1 MPFVSE
7 KRAAI
12 DTLRE
17 SDDDVGSSAVQIAR
31 LSARIEELTEHLKRH
46 KKDNHSRY
54 GMIKLVGRRRRLMK
68 YLRRTN
74 PTKFREVISVLGIR
88 GPR

>member
-1 MPFVSE
+1 MPLVSE

-12 DTLRE
+12 ATLRE

-31 LSARIEELTEHLKRH
+31 LSARIEELTEHLKLH
-46 KKDNHSRY
+46 KKDKHSRY
-54 GMIKLVGRRRRLMK
+54 GLIKLVGRRGRLMK
-68 YLRRTN
+68 YLQRTN
-74 PTKFREVISVLGIR
+74 PTKFREVIGTLGIR

>member
-54 GMIKLVGRRRRLMK
+54 GMIKLVGRRGRLMK

>member
-12 DTLRE
+12 AGLRE

-31 LSARIEELTEHLKRH
+31 LSARIEELTEHLKLH
-46 KKDNHSRY
+46 KKDKHSRY
-54 GMIKLVGRRRRLMK
+54 GMIKLVGQRGRLMK

>member
-12 DTLRE
+12 TALRQ

-31 LSARIEELTEHLKRH
+31 LSARIEELTEHLKLH
-46 KKDNHSRY
+46 KKDKHSRH
-54 GMIKLVGRRRRLMK
+54 GLLNLVGRRGRLMK

-74 PTKFREVISVLGIR
+74 PTKFREVISTLGIR

>member
-1 MPFVSE
+1 MT
-7 KRAAI
+7 AAGASV

-54 GMIKLVGRRRRLMK
+54 GMTKLVGRRGRLMK